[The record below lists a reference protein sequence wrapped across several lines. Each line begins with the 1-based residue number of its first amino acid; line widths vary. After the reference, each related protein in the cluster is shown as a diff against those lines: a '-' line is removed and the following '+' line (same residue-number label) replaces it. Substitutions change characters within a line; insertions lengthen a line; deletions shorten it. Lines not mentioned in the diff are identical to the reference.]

1 MDSPCVNVCQL
12 DPAGEVCLGCQRTL
26 DEIARWS
33 QMTPEERR
41 RIMAELLVRGLRAGG
56 GSGVAPGS

>member
-33 QMTPEERR
+33 QMAPEERR
-41 RIMAELLVRGLRAGG
+41 RIMADLPLRGLRAAG
-56 GSGVAPGS
+56 GSGVAPGA